1 MVKYKINFIYGEN
14 KTTNEIFINVLDKE
28 LKKFLK
34 KTCNE
39 SKGEVTSSCTY
50 LSLKDKGGKIDV
62 T

>member
-1 MVKYKINFIYGEN
+1 MVKYKINFIYREN
-14 KTTNEIFINVLDKE
+14 KTINEIFINVLDKE

-39 SKGEVTSSCTY
+39 SVGEVTSSCTHF
-50 LSLKDKGGKIDV
+50 SLKDKGCKIDV

>member
-1 MVKYKINFIYGEN
+1 MGKYKINFIYGSD
-14 KTTNEIFINVLDKE
+14 KSINEIFINVLNKE
-28 LKKFLK
+28 LKKFIK

-39 SKGEVTSSCTY
+39 SMGEVTSSCTY